1 MADYSKMS
9 KAALLKKY
17 GSSYKKD
24 YGKDEYD
31 FLKNQDTMT
40 IRKIISDIDPEPVR
54 KKDGGSQST
63 GSFFGDLKKA
73 ISSGGSSNI
82 TKKVKI
88 MKGDTLGSIAKKHNT
103 TIKMLQDLNSGLK
116 SAEGQKSMQFKGGT
130 FEGESLI
137 VPDPQSFQGGR
148 LKPVRTK
155 KKKDPYEGQTKSD
168 MKEMNK
174 KIMDDKMLK
183 RQQKKV
189 RDTPDRNKKAGG
201 TIKKMNMGGVM
212 KARGGTFK
220 GTY

>member
-1 MADYSKMS
+1 
-9 KAALLKKY
+9 
-17 GSSYKKD
+17 
-24 YGKDEYD
+24 
-31 FLKNQDTMT
+31 MT